1 MLPGGLSRVHC
12 RYAGVLSAVGIHLAD
27 IVQEAQEPTATQ
39 LSATAMPELQQR
51 LTGLAAAAVSKL
63 EAQGFD
69 KQHIAVEHFLNLR
82 CGGWLGSMSC
92 VRLSVLQQPQSSQL
106 GPLTMNGACTDALQ
120 PVSKHPL

>member
-1 MLPGGLSRVHC
+1 MHC

-39 LSATAMPELQQR
+39 LSAAAMPDLQQR

-82 CGGWLGSMSC
+82 CGRMAGAMAC
-92 VRLSVLQQPQSSQL
+92 VHRVCLATTVPCRL
-106 GPLTMNGACTDALQ
+106 GPLTLNEGCT
-120 PVSKHPL
+120 